1 MVWSFTAVPGSHYIG
16 KPQQTNASR
25 NACHWKFIMFVLC
38 PKYRDLSSD
47 CRVWTKWRVEWWMR
61 TKFRRWWGI
70 FWAFHT
76 SICCEGVNLRKKLPS
91 KLNLKTV
98 QSAFRSQQ
106 KIVVNLVP
114 GRDNTKDANAIRVV
128 VSVQYQSLTIGYI
141 EVRKI
146 PKVTSAIQKCD
157 IVSDLY
163 LSKKMF

>member
-1 MVWSFTAVPGSHYIG
+1 M
-16 KPQQTNASR
+16 
-25 NACHWKFIMFVLC
+25 
-38 PKYRDLSSD
+38 
-47 CRVWTKWRVEWWMR
+47 
-61 TKFRRWWGI
+61 
-70 FWAFHT
+70 
-76 SICCEGVNLRKKLPS
+76 
-91 KLNLKTV
+91 

-163 LSKKMF
+163 LSKNFFRRKRVCVTCP